1 MRHEAMI
8 GRTIAG
14 RFTIKRLLGEGGM
27 ARVYVAERDAEP
39 REVALKIMNPELT
52 LDRAFVRRFQ
62 REAKAASLVKHPN
75 SVRIFEYGVEGKLSY
90 MAMELLV
97 GDDLY
102 QLLERHGA
110 LPQARAGRILAEVC
124 DALQAAHEMQIIH
137 RDLKPE
143 NIMVIPDLAHPHGER
158 VKVLDFGIAKLL
170 EAEPE
175 DLGPVDSADGPPS
188 AITRVGQIVGT
199 PAYMSPEQCG
209 MLPIDMRSDIYTCG
223 VLLFQLVTGRLPFEG
238 ETPFHTAS
246 LHIHGSVPSPSAI
259 ASGLD
264 PRLEAL
270 IMKAL
275 AKRPAERHQ
284 TARHLAASLRR
295 LLPDLPVAP
304 AAAGP
309 ISMRQISSRWQPQ
322 SPRVGDTTPPVTLA
336 TPRSPQAL
344 GGGAPDSDLI
354 VPSLPLYLE
363 EVDSIESAKTLVSI
377 AGALGPPPQ
386 VLLHSA
392 GEGAVDLGED
402 PPTLQQE
409 REVAL
414 APALRPA
421 SWAASSAELPGD
433 SDDFDPDD
441 RAVTLVRPPQES
453 QPEFSA
459 LAHAVVGGAK
469 REVKTTLRSAED
481 FGLVPQE
488 RRPEIHIEMSG
499 PTARMTPPG
508 DAPTGAGQTE
518 IAPREVPMPARVIQT
533 VRIHQP
539 AGIGTDPLPREPTHQ
554 RGAAAAAPGQRPPA
568 NSTVPMPPQLSPAPI
583 GMLPPTVSDMEQLH
597 DVEPEGGLLGGK
609 LGLVV
614 GFLAGMLITAVVVL
628 GYLLMA
634 R

>member
-246 LHIHGSVPSPSAI
+246 LHIHGSVPSPIRGS
-259 ASGLD
+259 
-264 PRLEAL
+264 
-270 IMKAL
+270 
-275 AKRPAERHQ
+275 
-284 TARHLAASLRR
+284 RR
-295 LLPDLPVAP
+295 
-304 AAAGP
+304 
-309 ISMRQISSRWQPQ
+309 
-322 SPRVGDTTPPVTLA
+322 
-336 TPRSPQAL
+336 
-344 GGGAPDSDLI
+344 
-354 VPSLPLYLE
+354 
-363 EVDSIESAKTLVSI
+363 
-377 AGALGPPPQ
+377 
-386 VLLHSA
+386 
-392 GEGAVDLGED
+392 
-402 PPTLQQE
+402 
-409 REVAL
+409 
-414 APALRPA
+414 
-421 SWAASSAELPGD
+421 
-433 SDDFDPDD
+433 
-441 RAVTLVRPPQES
+441 
-453 QPEFSA
+453 
-459 LAHAVVGGAK
+459 
-469 REVKTTLRSAED
+469 
-481 FGLVPQE
+481 
-488 RRPEIHIEMSG
+488 
-499 PTARMTPPG
+499 
-508 DAPTGAGQTE
+508 
-518 IAPREVPMPARVIQT
+518 
-533 VRIHQP
+533 
-539 AGIGTDPLPREPTHQ
+539 
-554 RGAAAAAPGQRPPA
+554 
-568 NSTVPMPPQLSPAPI
+568 
-583 GMLPPTVSDMEQLH
+583 
-597 DVEPEGGLLGGK
+597 
-609 LGLVV
+609 
-614 GFLAGMLITAVVVL
+614 
-628 GYLLMA
+628 
-634 R
+634 